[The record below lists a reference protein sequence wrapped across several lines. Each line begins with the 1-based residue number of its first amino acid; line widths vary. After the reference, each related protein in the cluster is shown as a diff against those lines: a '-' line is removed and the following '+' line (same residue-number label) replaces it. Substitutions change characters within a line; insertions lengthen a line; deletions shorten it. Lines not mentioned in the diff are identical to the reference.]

1 MDDNHD
7 MEHST
12 PALDHITAALALV
25 DLAGELHDLALNAK
39 DYKARLK
46 KLAALEKKIAAAE
59 QKLSRLQTEAAGIVE
74 AAQTHA
80 AAIHDAAQQR
90 LEAAATAEQEL
101 VEREQKI
108 ARLEAAWR
116 FIGEPADVMSGFR
129 SPEFSPLQKARMA
142 HGQRPARILIT
153 CCSPSRTRRRRC
165 RSICC
170 RTPATTHTPIA
181 RARRSL
187 AISPATFRITTS
199 GGARND
205 LRAAA

>member
-80 AAIHDAAQQR
+80 AAIHDAAQQGPPR
-90 LEAAATAEQEL
+90 PPNKSSSSANRKLRGSRPPGASSANRQMSCP
-101 VEREQKI
+101 VFVRRNFRRCK
-108 ARLEAAWR
+108 RPAWR
-116 FIGEPADVMSGFR
+116 MVSG
-129 SPEFSPLQKARMA
+129 
-142 HGQRPARILIT
+142 PARILIT

>member
-142 HGQRPARILIT
+142 HGQRPGKDPNHLLFAEPDAAPAMPIDLLSDTSDDPHADRQGAPFLGDL
-153 CCSPSRTRRRRC
+153 TRDVSHHNKRR
-165 RSICC
+165 
-170 RTPATTHTPIA
+170 
-181 RARRSL
+181 
-187 AISPATFRITTS
+187 
-199 GGARND
+199 GAQ
-205 LRAAA
+205 